1 MEVDLGV
8 NIGSNIGGGSRGG
21 GGGGGG
27 RGSVSGSEVVVGIG
41 GRGATAAVVYS
52 DVKGRI
58 VDGAVREGVGAS
70 WRARGHCLAMMIT

>member
-1 MEVDLGV
+1 MTGVALGV
-8 NIGSNIGGGSRGG
+8 SIGGNIGSGSRGG
-21 GGGGGG
+21 GGGGGIG
-27 RGSVSGSEVVVGIG
+27 GSEVVVGFG
-41 GRGATAAVVYS
+41 GRGATAAVVYC